1 MSNITNNMHNSFRK
15 LYNKEPQVY
24 FSPGRV
30 NLIGEHTDYNN
41 GLVMPFA
48 INMGTYIAIAKRDD
62 ELVYVYSENLDEKKS
77 FALSEVKT
85 EISNT
90 WINYVKGV
98 LNTIAKDYSKNIAGA
113 DIYIY
118 SDLPFGAGLSSSA
131 SLTTALGFAYNELY
145 QLDLSKLD
153 LSKIAQSVEHNYI
166 GTKCGL
172 MDQMAC
178 IFSHKNMATMID
190 CDNYEHKNINFEL
203 DEVSILVCDTNIKH
217 NLAETAYNH
226 RRKTCE
232 NIAKFNDI
240 SSLRELDDTI
250 LANTKSNFSDEDYKL
265 ALHIYTENQRVLN
278 ATDAMQSKDWAKLGK
293 LMYKSHDSLRDDYK
307 VSCAELDYLVELAN
321 NYDQVFGARMTG
333 GGFGGS
339 TIHLIPAYILE
350 DYKKH
355 LEDNYFDKFNIKPLF
370 YVSKPCDGA
379 KKL

>member
-1 MSNITNNMHNSFRK
+1 MNNTANSLHNEFRK
-15 LYNKEPQVY
+15 LYNTEPQVY

-30 NLIGEHTDYNN
+30 TLIGEHTDYNN

-48 INMGTYIAIAKRDD
+48 IDMGTYIAIAKRED
-62 ELVYVYSENLDEKKS
+62 ELVWVYRENLDDKKS
-77 FALSEVKT
+77 FALSEIQT

-98 LNTIAKDYSKNIAGA
+98 LHTIIKDYSKALTGA

-145 QLDLSKLD
+145 TLELSKFE
-153 LSKIAQSVEHNYI
+153 LSKITKLVEHNYI

-190 CDNYEHKNINFEL
+190 CDSYEHKNIDFDL
-203 DEVSILVCDTNIKH
+203 DEVCLLICDTNIKH

-232 NIAKFNDI
+232 DIAKFNDI
-240 SSLRELDDTI
+240 NSLRELNNGI
-250 LANTKSNFSDEDYKL
+250 LAKGANNFSLEDYKL
-265 ALHIYTENQRVLN
+265 ALHIYTENKRVLD
-278 ATDAMQSKDWAKLGK
+278 ATNAMQSKDWTKLGE
-293 LMYKSHDSLRDDYK
+293 LMYQSHNSLRDNYM
-307 VSCAELDYLVELAN
+307 VSCDELDYLIELASKYN
-321 NYDQVFGARMTG
+321 KVYGARMTG

-339 TIHLIPAYILE
+339 TIHLIPTTILE

-355 LEDNYFDKFNIKPLF
+355 LEEKYFNKFQIKPLF
-370 YVSKPCDGA
+370 YISKPCDGA
-379 KKL
+379 RKL